1 MVMNKRK
8 ILIYGA
14 YGFTGKLVVKEAL
27 KQGLEIVA
35 AGRNHEA
42 LQAVASEYYIDFRVF
57 SLDDVSTII
66 HHLHDIHTVIH
77 CAGPFH
83 RTYKPM
89 IDACIQTGTHYLD
102 ITGEWKVFEALQ
114 TQHHLFLQ
122 KGIMVMPG
130 AGFDVV
136 PSDCLANKMK
146 TLMPD
151 AHRLI
156 LAFSS
161 VGGSWSRGT
170 MKTMIDGLGDGGK
183 VRIDGKLKTVP
194 FAYKTLRINYGPF
207 ETIST
212 TIPWGDISTAWYS
225 TGIPNIEVYLGVTE
239 PMIKQ
244 MKRLN
249 WIAPV
254 LKIRWI
260 QSLLKKQVD
269 KNRHRF
275 EKKTLNQEAKSYF
288 YCKVENK
295 SGAFIEGRLQT
306 INGYLLTA
314 KTSALIAKKCVW
326 GDFKPGYQTPASA
339 YGWKL
344 IEEIE
349 ESTFF

>member
-1 MVMNKRK
+1 MMMNKRK

-14 YGFTGKLVVKEAL
+14 YGFTGKLVVNEAL
-27 KQGLEIVA
+27 KQRLDIVL
-35 AGRNHEA
+35 AGRNREA
-42 LQAVASEYYIDFRVF
+42 LRSVALEYHVDFRVF
-57 SLDDVSTII
+57 SLDDISNII
-66 HHLHDIHTVIH
+66 HNLQDIHTVIH

-114 TQHHLFLQ
+114 KQDYLFSQ

-161 VGGSWSRGT
+161 VSGSWSGGT

-183 VRIDGKLKTVP
+183 IRIDGKLKTVS
-194 FAYKTLRINYGPF
+194 FAYKIQRINYGPF

-239 PMIKQ
+239 PMVKQ
-244 MKRLN
+244 MQRLN
-249 WIAPV
+249 WITPV
-254 LKIRWI
+254 LKVSLIRSFI
-260 QSLLKKQVD
+260 KKLVE

-275 EKKTLNQEAKSYF
+275 EKKTLNQKAKSYF

-295 SGAFIEGRLQT
+295 SGVFLEGRLQT

-314 KTSALIAKKCVW
+314 KTAVLIAKKCVW
-326 GDFKPGYQTPASA
+326 GDFKTGYQTPASA

-349 ESTFF
+349 GTTFF

>member
-1 MVMNKRK
+1 MNKRK

-27 KQGLEIVA
+27 MQGLDAVA
-35 AGRNHEA
+35 AGRNQEA
-42 LQAVASEYYIDFRVF
+42 LKDVASEYKVDFRVF
-57 SLDDVSTII
+57 SLEDVSKII
-66 HHLHDIHTVIH
+66 NNLHDIHTVIH

-83 RTYKPM
+83 LTYKPM
-89 IDACIQTGTHYLD
+89 IDACLATGTHYLD
-102 ITGEWKVFEALQ
+102 ITGEWKVFEAIQKLQ
-114 TQHHLFLQ
+114 PLFLQ
-122 KGIMVMPG
+122 NGIMVMPG

-146 TLMPD
+146 ELMPN
-151 AHRLI
+151 AQQLM

-161 VGGSWSRGT
+161 VGGSWSGGT
-170 MKTMIDGLGDGGK
+170 LKTMIDGLGDGGK
-183 VRIDGKLKTVP
+183 IRIEGKLTTVP
-194 FAYKTLRINYGPF
+194 YAYKIKRINYGPF

-212 TIPWGDISTAWYS
+212 TIPWGDISTAWFS
-225 TGIPNIEVYLGVTE
+225 TGIPNIEVYLGATE
-239 PMIKQ
+239 SMIKQ

-254 LKIRWI
+254 LKAGWVRSIM
-260 QSLLKKQVD
+260 KKQVE

-275 EKKTLNQEAKSYF
+275 EKKTLNIEAKSYF
-288 YCKVENK
+288 YCKVEDK
-295 SGAFIEGRLQT
+295 SGAFVEGRLET

-314 KTSALIAKKCVW
+314 KTAALIAKKCVSEN
-326 GDFKPGYQTPASA
+326 FKPGYQTPASA

-349 ESTFF
+349 ESRFF